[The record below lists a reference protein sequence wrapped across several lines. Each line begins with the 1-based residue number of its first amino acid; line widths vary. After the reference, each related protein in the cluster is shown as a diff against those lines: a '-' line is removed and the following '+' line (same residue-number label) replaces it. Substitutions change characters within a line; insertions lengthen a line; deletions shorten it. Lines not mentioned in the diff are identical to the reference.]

1 MKTSFISMKKLT
13 KKDFEEIEKDVGN
26 KYAKKEY
33 QGVFESFLHLETQLG
48 YLRSEEGKK
57 VLTEQLG
64 EIPYLEQIRLQERN
78 LETRKA
84 EVEFLRNS
92 LK

>member
-1 MKTSFISMKKLT
+1 MKTPQNKFKKWE
-13 KKDFEEIEKDVGN
+13 EEIK
-26 KYAKKEY
+26 KIYPKKEY
-33 QGVFESFLHLETQLG
+33 QGVFESFLHLEIQLA

-64 EIPYLEQIRLQERN
+64 ELPYLEQIRLQERN
-78 LETRKA
+78 FETRKA